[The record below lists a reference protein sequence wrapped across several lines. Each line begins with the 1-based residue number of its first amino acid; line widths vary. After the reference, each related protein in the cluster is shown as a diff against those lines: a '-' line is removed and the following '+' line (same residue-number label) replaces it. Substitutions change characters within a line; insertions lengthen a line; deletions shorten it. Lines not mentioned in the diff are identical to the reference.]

1 MGGCCFVRVSIA
13 EPLLVFVFIFFR
25 GSDKKVFIVK
35 RNTPKLKLTDFRG
48 VQGQLRCVQHVHF
61 AALGH
66 KGLSALGCEFGLLGV
81 VELGS
86 LPTLFLHILLLL
98 ELVDEPGRLVGFALE
113 LGVGRVIVRHV
124 LEQLLAR
131 LVRGVELLA
140 GATRVAG
147 GDDVLLS
154 LDLEGDFGVL
164 ALAAEHILEDELVEQ
179 LGERVVRVT
188 ALNNGILLLVGSD
201 LRAEVLDDGCL
212 GHSE

>member
-1 MGGCCFVRVSIA
+1 
-13 EPLLVFVFIFFR
+13 
-25 GSDKKVFIVK
+25 
-35 RNTPKLKLTDFRG
+35 
-48 VQGQLRCVQHVHF
+48 LRCVQHVHF

-66 KGLSALGCEFGLLGV
+66 KGLSALGREFGLLGV